1 MLPQISG
8 IQASIAENFNGGITF
23 FDDETTKGIILNT
36 LVSFVIQWIW
46 GQMIDMSFLTILSL
60 VSIPIPGITKVIQG
74 ALYGFIS
81 MDLLRTDRWLTPL
94 IFSDYEADNR

>member
-1 MLPQISG
+1 
-8 IQASIAENFNGGITF
+8 
-23 FDDETTKGIILNT
+23 
-36 LVSFVIQWIW
+36 
-46 GQMIDMSFLTILSL
+46 MIDMSFLTVLSL

-94 IFSDYEADNR
+94 IFSDEGVDKS